1 MRPYP
6 TSPQIDHE
14 GPDASTQPLAPSE
27 PRRLGTAHVVGS
39 LLGFCAIALLLYL
52 LDPGGG
58 WPEYRIAVIREGTV
72 DVSSAILALNL
83 AAAAVLVGLW
93 RRSSLL
99 CGVGCSGLGLAVAEG
114 VRQVALLSGPD
125 GWGVLLVGAGVGALV
140 GSLVAQICSEERPSV
155 WVGLG
160 LTLLAAGM
168 VVLSFGLAWL
178 LAVWLLWA
186 PLLLILIGVR
196 LTTTSSRR

>member
-6 TSPQIDHE
+6 SPPHIDHE
-14 GPDASTQPLAPSE
+14 RPDASTQPLAPSE

-39 LLGFCAIALLLYL
+39 LLSFCAIALLLYL
-52 LDPGGG
+52 TEPGGG
-58 WPEYRIAVIREGTV
+58 WPEYRITVIREGMI

-83 AAAAVLVGLW
+83 AAAGVLIGLW

-99 CGVGCSGLGLAVAEG
+99 CSAGCLGLGLAVAEG
-114 VRQVALLSGPD
+114 VRQVALLSGPA
-125 GWGVLLVGAGVGALV
+125 GWGALLVGAGVGALV
-140 GSLVAQICSEERPSV
+140 GSLVARTRSEERSRV
-155 WVGLG
+155 WASLG

-168 VVLSFGLAWL
+168 VVLSFGLSWL

-186 PLLLILIGVR
+186 PLILILIGVR